1 MAAATHFQTV
11 QKIYIAFYQRPAD
24 PAGLKYWADRIDV
37 AGGDASAVVAAFAN
51 SPEAVALYGTIDATT
66 IGSVVDKIYM
76 ALFNKAPDAAGKQF
90 YVDGFNAGTFTPGT
104 IALNVLNGAMGDD
117 AVAVNNKVQ
126 VANSFTQQVD
136 GRALT
141 DAAFGTGGISNA
153 TYKGD
158 ADATAARDILKNVT
172 SSPATLL
179 NNAQVAEEI
188 KTKIADAGDLILGQ
202 PGGQAFTLTADA
214 ASVAEGSAVEFTL
227 TASAATTADRTFQV
241 VITGDNKNGTVGITN
256 ADSADFA
263 ANVVKTVVLLA
274 GQTTATFSMTPVAN
288 DGLEGFQGFKV
299 SLLDA
304 SFAAVA
310 ASSTVVI
317 SDTTTD
323 IVAPVVAAAQTFT
336 YAENQAAGAVLGT
349 VAATDATGVTGFAIT
364 SGDAA
369 GLFAIDAAGNIT
381 QTAAGA
387 ALTAASNDFETTPN
401 AFTLGVTATDAAG
414 NVSAVTNVTLNV
426 TDVDDRAP
434 VITGAV
440 VNGTKAVLAYDETL
454 SKTTSP
460 AIGDF
465 MVGIQGGGSISVTSV
480 KVVGTTVELNLGRA
494 AAPGEV
500 LTVSYTPGANPVED
514 AAGNDVAA
522 VTNRVLT
529 VDTTAPVVTAGQT
542 FSYAEGIV
550 TGVVSDRTTATVLG
564 KIAATDDTGVVS
576 YNITGGNAAGFY
588 AVDGSGN
595 ITLTA
600 AGLAGAAN
608 DFEVAPNSTVLT
620 VTATDGAGNT
630 SAAQQVTLNVTNV
643 ASDDAPAPPAA
654 AIIQMTT
661 GNDNVTPTGTIGTS
675 RTTEASDT
683 IAAFFDGGAQGAAGS
698 GTTIGLGDSFDAA
711 GGAADKLTLTLANG
725 AAAFNNAVS
734 PVLNG
739 LEVLEIRST
748 GGVVPNTAS
757 LTGIAPLVNTLI
769 FDASN
774 QSATVSN
781 VAALVNTF
789 GVTNM
794 SAGNAAIMTVNT
806 QAGTLTGTTDAA
818 ALNVSGNAGSA
829 IADTTF
835 VIASAAAAEG
845 YEILNIN
852 STGTASRLEAITV
865 TSNAVDN
872 LNTINVTGTAN
883 LRVDTALAFRATG
896 VDTLNAQNFSGAL
909 NVGLALGADNMVVTG
924 GSGADR
930 LNFGAT
936 LLNAGNTTI
945 NGGLGRD
952 TIAVDVDAS
961 AQGAALTKINAAAS
975 VEVLELTGPAAP
987 AAPAT
992 YGALVAN
999 TFTGINSFVLSG
1011 TGLSSGGSITNLE
1024 NADDVSL
1031 TGASIN
1037 ANTFSALAPGAA
1049 AVLNLA
1055 VNSPVGSALAGGIT
1069 AGDFATINLTL
1080 TSGTGTFSGGNQ
1092 TLTGAA
1098 GSTLNVLGAANMLTT
1113 DGTTTLVF
1121 GGGTIN
1127 ASTATGTL
1135 NLAGDGTANTI
1146 TGGMANDRLNG
1157 GAGNDTINGGGGN
1170 DTIIGGVG
1178 ADRLTGNA
1186 GNDTFM
1192 FTANG
1197 GETRSA
1203 TFLLADTTT
1212 NNIDRVLDFTG
1223 NGALAG
1229 DVIAFQNGT
1238 AGVTTGATT
1247 SVTAVTVASA
1257 NNFNDLIG
1265 GLAGIAASAAGNA
1278 QVADVTV
1285 SAGSL
1290 AGRYLVLNDLTIGF
1304 SAADLASTVG
1314 GDQIIALTGVTGT
1327 LNALDIVFVA

>member
-256 ADSADFA
+256 ADNADFA

-514 AAGNDVAA
+514 AAGNDVVA
-522 VTNRVLT
+522 VTDRVLT
-529 VDTTAPVVTAGQT
+529 VDIAAPVVTAAQVIE
-542 FSYAEGIV
+542 YDEGIV

-595 ITLTA
+595 VTLTA

-608 DFEVAPNSTVLT
+608 DFEVAPNDTVLT

-630 SAAQQVTLNVTNV
+630 SAAQQVTLKVKNV

-675 RTTEASDT
+675 RTTEANDT
-683 IAAFFDGGAQGAAGS
+683 IAAFFDGTAQAANGT
-698 GTTIGLGDSFDAA
+698 TTIGLGDSFDAA
-711 GGAADKLTLTLANG
+711 GGTADKLTLTLANG
-725 AAAFNNAVS
+725 ATAFDNAFS

-748 GGVVPNTAS
+748 GAVTNVAS

-774 QSATVSN
+774 RSATVNN
-781 VAALVNTF
+781 VTPLVSTF

-794 SAGNAAIMTVNT
+794 SAGNNATMTANT

-818 ALNVSGNAGSA
+818 TLNVSGNAGSPGT
-829 IADTTF
+829 DTTF
-835 VIASAAAAEG
+835 AIASAATEG

-852 STGTASRLEAITV
+852 STGTASRLDAITV
-865 TSNAVDN
+865 VSGAADN

-883 LRVDTALAFRATG
+883 LRVDGALAFRATG

-909 NVGLALGADNMVVTG
+909 NVGLALGVDDMVVTG

-930 LNFGAT
+930 FNFGAT
-936 LLNAGNTTI
+936 LLTGGGNTTI

-952 TIAVDVDAS
+952 TIAVDVAAS

-975 VEVLELTGPAAP
+975 VEILELTGAA
-987 AAPAT
+987 
-992 YGALVAN
+992 YGITLAAN
-999 TFTGINSFVLSG
+999 TFTSINSFVLSG
-1011 TGLSSGGSITNLE
+1011 AGANGTITNLE
-1024 NADDVSL
+1024 NADDVTA
-1031 TGASIN
+1031 TGATVG
-1037 ANTFSALAPGAA
+1037 ANTFRALAPGAA

-1069 AGDFATINLTL
+1069 AGDFATVNLTL
-1080 TSGTGTFSGGNQ
+1080 TSGTGTFSGANQ
-1092 TLTGAA
+1092 ILTGAA
-1098 GSTLNVLGAANMLTT
+1098 GSTLNVLGAANMVTT
-1113 DGTTTLVF
+1113 DFTTNLVF
-1121 GGGTIN
+1121 AGTTIN

-1146 TGGMANDRLNG
+1146 TGGTANDRLDG

-1170 DTIIGGVG
+1170 DTIIGGLG

-1192 FTANG
+1192 FAAAA

-1229 DVIAFQNGT
+1229 DVIAFAATT
-1238 AGVTTGATT
+1238 AGVNAGATT

-1265 GLAGIAASAAGNA
+1265 GLASIAASTATNA

-1290 AGRYLVLNDLTIGF
+1290 AGRYLVLNDNFVGF
-1304 SAADLASTVG
+1304 AALDGASG
-1314 GDQIIALTGVTGT
+1314 FAGDQIIALTGVTGT
-1327 LNALDIVFVA
+1327 LNALDVVFVA

>member
-256 ADSADFA
+256 ADNADFA

-387 ALTAASNDFETTPN
+387 ALTAASNDFEATPN

-643 ASDDAPAPPAA
+643 ASDDAPAPPVA

-683 IAAFFDGGAQGAAGS
+683 IAAFFDGNAQGAAGS

-725 AAAFNNAVS
+725 ATAFNNAVS

-883 LRVDTALAFRATG
+883 LRVDGALAFRAGG
-896 VDTLNAQNFSGAL
+896 VDTLNAQNFAGAL
-909 NVGLALGADNMVVTG
+909 NVGLTLGADNMVVTG

-930 LNFGAT
+930 FNFGAT
-936 LLNAGNTTI
+936 LQTGGGNTTI

-952 TIAVDVDAS
+952 TIAVDVAAN
-961 AQGAALTKINAAAS
+961 AQQLAALTKINASAS
-975 VEVLELTGPAAP
+975 VEILELTGAA
-987 AAPAT
+987 
-992 YGALVAN
+992 YGTTLAAN

-1011 TGLSSGGSITNLE
+1011 AGANGTITNLE
-1024 NADDVSL
+1024 NADDVTV
-1031 TGASIN
+1031 TGATVG
-1037 ANTFSALAPGAA
+1037 ANTFNALAPGAA

-1069 AGDFATINLTL
+1069 AGNFATVNLTL

-1098 GSTLNVLGAANMLTT
+1098 GGTLNVLGAANMVTT
-1113 DGTTTLVF
+1113 DFTTNLVF
-1121 GGGTIN
+1121 AGTTIN

-1135 NLAGDGTANTI
+1135 NLAGDATANTI
-1146 TGGMANDRLNG
+1146 TGGTANDRLDG

-1170 DTIIGGVG
+1170 DTIIGGLG
-1178 ADRLTGNA
+1178 ADQLTGGT
-1186 GNDTFM
+1186 GNDTFV
-1192 FTANG
+1192 FAATN
-1197 GETRSA
+1197 GETRSG
-1203 TFLLADTTT
+1203 TFLLADATT

-1238 AGVTTGATT
+1238 AGVSTGATT

-1265 GLAGIAASAAGNA
+1265 GLASIAASTTGNA

-1290 AGRYLVLNDLTIGF
+1290 AGRYLVLNDNLVGF
-1304 SAADLASTVG
+1304 AALDGASG
-1314 GDQIIALTGVTGT
+1314 FAGDQIIALTGVTGT
-1327 LNALDIVFVA
+1327 LNALDVVFVA